1 MSPLSIGMKRD
12 QQVLLLVGVAS
23 LVGLGAYY
31 ALLVAPLLRSIRTQR
46 ESIRSAHASLQST
59 EGAIAREP
67 QLRAQLEQLTLD
79 MRALHE
85 AMPVEETLPA
95 VIERLS
101 EMANQAGVKIQTIF
115 PQRTVSDSSLP
126 PTAHAATANLY
137 KEVPVQIDA
146 LSGYHQL
153 GSFLSSVERAT
164 QPMRLKNLRITSN
177 GKESKR
183 HNVKMVVVAY
193 FATSQAKRAEAGSSS
208 AMAEKPAP

>member
-1 MSPLSIGMKRD
+1 MSPLALGMKRD

-46 ESIRSAHASLQST
+46 ESIRSAHTSLQST

-115 PQRTVSDSSLP
+115 PQRTTSDSSSS
-126 PTAHAATANLY
+126 PTARAATANLY

-164 QPMRLKNLRITSN
+164 QPMRLKNLRITSSN
-177 GKESKR
+177 AKESKR
-183 HNVKMVVVAY
+183 HSVKMVVVAY
-193 FATSQAKRAEAGSSS
+193 FATSQAKHAEAGSS
-208 AMAEKPAP
+208 AAAEKPAP